1 VTTAKGRTVSR
12 PLFGWGDSKGR
23 RSRSV
28 SVSEQRRPLLLPQEV
43 KALGHRQ
50 ALIFYEGLWPI
61 RCKKLRYFEDARFR
75 ARLLPPPVVAPAPV
89 AAPPPTSPANDASA
103 DAIATPVP
111 APITREAT
119 AEDIE
124 RLDSLTLEDFAAP
137 LSEVRL
143 PQKAEGERLTAEE
156 MNTAVESFLHSLRE
170 Q

>member
-1 VTTAKGRTVSR
+1 APKDYADAREISDELGVTTVRARTVSR

-43 KALGHRQ
+43 KALGSRQ

-75 ARLLPPPVVAPAPV
+75 ARLRPPPIVAPATAV
-89 AAPPPTSPANDASA
+89 TSVLISPATDAME
-103 DAIATPVP
+103 DAIATPAT
-111 APITREAT
+111 APVTREAT

-124 RLDSLTLEDFAAP
+124 RIDSLTLEDFAAP

-143 PQKAEGERLTAEE
+143 PQKG
-156 MNTAVESFLHSLRE
+156 
-170 Q
+170 